1 MEPAFE
7 MGTVT
12 FPFQYD
18 VTGITVSPSPVDTS
32 CGSTVSQMAVIVSCT
47 DLTNDMPYTVTL
59 KGTLSV
65 QETLLPFT
73 FSESFTPTSSPPPPP
88 GLWLNYCGYCNT
100 SFPLPSSLLRV
111 WVYYVYAMSITM
123 SSMPTRTSTA
133 TRPTTESPSS
143 GELCYTLLLLCQF

>member
-1 MEPAFE
+1 MFFYTDLPAIKDENVVEPAFE

-32 CGSTVSQMAVIVSCT
+32 CGSTVLQMAVIVSCT

-73 FSESFTPTSSPPPPP
+73 FSESFTPTSSPPH
-88 GLWLNYCGYCNT
+88 
-100 SFPLPSSLLRV
+100 
-111 WVYYVYAMSITM
+111 
-123 SSMPTRTSTA
+123 
-133 TRPTTESPSS
+133 PTTT
-143 GELCYTLLLLCQF
+143 GL